1 MTGKRP
7 TLADVAAR
15 AGVSIALVSIAMR
28 GAKGVSATTR
38 EHILAAA
45 REIGYRP
52 DTRAQPLRSPR
63 TRAPVPAAAGET
75 GSRPAPRP
83 QLRRSRRSRLLG
95 VQFGLQHPF
104 HTDLV

>member
-45 REIGYRP
+45 REIG
-52 DTRAQPLRSPR
+52 LRSGVMRVRLEVFAADQTR
-63 TRAPVPAAAGET
+63 TA
-75 GSRPAPRP
+75 SR
-83 QLRRSRRSRLLG
+83 
-95 VQFGLQHPF
+95 
-104 HTDLV
+104 D